1 MRILLVED
9 ERDLNYA
16 MAKGLKKSGYAVD
29 SAYDGEEA
37 LDLFR
42 INAHDLILL
51 DLNLPKMD
59 GIDVLKAIR
68 TEDLY
73 VRIMIVSARTAI
85 DERVLGLDLGAND
98 YLIKPFDFKEL
109 EARIRTL
116 LRMNYYQNPS
126 ILTVLNLS
134 LNTNSKK
141 VYINDTEIEL
151 TRKEYSIL
159 EYLMLHKD
167 RLVSNEELFE
177 HIWDCEADEFS
188 NTLKFHMHSLKKKL
202 ANISDI
208 EYITNKR
215 GQGYR
220 VREENEKD

>member
-16 MAKGLKKSGYAVD
+16 MAKGLKKSDYAVD

-37 LDLFR
+37 LDLFH
-42 INAHDLILL
+42 INAYDLILL
-51 DLNLPKMD
+51 DLNLPKID

-134 LNTNSKK
+134 VNTNTKK

-202 ANISDI
+202 ASVSDI

-220 VREENEKD
+220 VREENAKD

>member
-42 INAHDLILL
+42 INAYDLILL

-59 GIDVLKAIR
+59 GIDVLKEIR
-68 TEDLY
+68 KEDLY

>member
-9 ERDLNYA
+9 EKDLNYA

-42 INAHDLILL
+42 INAYDLILL
-51 DLNLPKMD
+51 DLNLPKID
-59 GIDVLKAIR
+59 GIDVLKEIR
-68 TEDLY
+68 KEDLC

-141 VYINDTEIEL
+141 VYIDDNEIEL

-202 ANISDI
+202 ASISDI

>member
-42 INAHDLILL
+42 INAYDLILL

-73 VRIMIVSARTAI
+73 VRIIIVSARTAI

-98 YLIKPFDFKEL
+98 YLIKPFDFNISNCSSRFLKCFS
-109 EARIRTL
+109 IYITL
-116 LRMNYYQNPS
+116 LYYTSS
-126 ILTVLNLS
+126 ISCLP
-134 LNTNSKK
+134 KK
-141 VYINDTEIEL
+141 RN
-151 TRKEYSIL
+151 IL
-159 EYLMLHKD
+159 
-167 RLVSNEELFE
+167 
-177 HIWDCEADEFS
+177 
-188 NTLKFHMHSLKKKL
+188 
-202 ANISDI
+202 IS
-208 EYITNKR
+208 
-215 GQGYR
+215 
-220 VREENEKD
+220 

>member
-42 INAHDLILL
+42 INAYDLILL

>member
-42 INAHDLILL
+42 INAYDLILL

-202 ANISDI
+202 ASVSDI

>member
-42 INAHDLILL
+42 INAYDLILL

-220 VREENEKD
+220 VREENAKD

>member
-37 LDLFR
+37 LDLFH
-42 INAHDLILL
+42 INAYDLILL
-51 DLNLPKMD
+51 DLNLPKID
-59 GIDVLKAIR
+59 GIDVLKEIR
-68 TEDLY
+68 KEDLY
-73 VRIMIVSARTAI
+73 VRIIIVSARTAI

-141 VYINDTEIEL
+141 VYIDDIEIEL

-202 ANISDI
+202 ASVSDI

>member
-42 INAHDLILL
+42 INAYDLILL

-202 ANISDI
+202 ASVSDI

-220 VREENEKD
+220 VREENAKD

>member
-16 MAKGLKKSGYAVD
+16 IAKGLKKSGYAVD

-42 INAHDLILL
+42 INAYDLILL
-51 DLNLPKMD
+51 DLNLPKID

-141 VYINDTEIEL
+141 VYIDDNEIEL

-202 ANISDI
+202 ASISDI

>member
-37 LDLFR
+37 LDLFH
-42 INAHDLILL
+42 INAYDLILL

-220 VREENEKD
+220 VREENAKD

>member
-16 MAKGLKKSGYAVD
+16 MAKGLRKSGYAVD

-42 INAHDLILL
+42 INAYDLILL
-51 DLNLPKMD
+51 DLNLPKID

-202 ANISDI
+202 ASISDI

>member
-42 INAHDLILL
+42 INAYDLILL

-73 VRIMIVSARTAI
+73 VRIMIVSARSAI

-159 EYLMLHKD
+159 EYLMLHKG

-220 VREENEKD
+220 VREENETD

>member
-42 INAHDLILL
+42 INAYDLILL
-51 DLNLPKMD
+51 DLNLPKID

-159 EYLMLHKD
+159 EYLMLHKE

-202 ANISDI
+202 ASVSDI